1 VWSCYEAGR
10 DAFWPH
16 RLLTAEGIH
25 NLVVDSS
32 SIEVNRR
39 ARHAKTDRLD
49 AQKLRRSLMRYLR
62 GEREV
67 WQVVRVPTVEMEAA
81 RHASR
86 TVAMLTGERTRWR
99 NRIHSLLATE
109 GIRLRVDGQLPTRV
123 ASARCWDGRPIPAPL
138 QARVQVA
145 WEVLQQI
152 EAHWRRAQQEQRV
165 ELRLAATAAAATARR
180 LTQLRAVG
188 ERFAWVLATELCSRD
203 LRNRREVGG
212 LTGFTTVPYQ
222 SGAMVHDQGISR
234 AGLAQLRG
242 LAVEMAWVWVQWQPE
257 SELTRWFEARWGR
270 GGPKA
275 RRVGTALSHR
285 VVALWPGRRRA
296 GRGGLEDPSGVS
308 AGGLALTTGPM
319 PGLGRVPRPCFRGGA
334 VGRLRHSAR
343 AHTVSGARPQDGRHA

>member
-1 VWSCYEAGR
+1 
-10 DAFWPH
+10 
-16 RLLTAEGIH
+16 
-25 NLVVDSS
+25 
-32 SIEVNRR
+32 
-39 ARHAKTDRLD
+39 
-49 AQKLRRSLMRYLR
+49 
-62 GEREV
+62 V

-275 RRVGTALSHR
+275 RRVGM
-285 VVALWPGRRRA
+285 VALARRLVIALWRYGR
-296 GRGGLEDPSGVS
+296 DGV
-308 AGGLALTTGPM
+308 
-319 PGLGRVPRPCFRGGA
+319 VPAGA
-334 VGRLRHSAR
+334 VLK
-343 AHTVSGARPQDGRHA
+343 TRPV

>member
-1 VWSCYEAGR
+1 
-10 DAFWPH
+10 
-16 RLLTAEGIH
+16 
-25 NLVVDSS
+25 
-32 SIEVNRR
+32 
-39 ARHAKTDRLD
+39 
-49 AQKLRRSLMRYLR
+49 
-62 GEREV
+62 
-67 WQVVRVPTVEMEAA
+67 
-81 RHASR
+81 
-86 TVAMLTGERTRWR
+86 
-99 NRIHSLLATE
+99 
-109 GIRLRVDGQLPTRV
+109 
-123 ASARCWDGRPIPAPL
+123 L

-275 RRVGTALSHR
+275 RRVGM
-285 VVALWPGRRRA
+285 VALARRLVIALWRYGR
-296 GRGGLEDPSGVS
+296 DGV
-308 AGGLALTTGPM
+308 
-319 PGLGRVPRPCFRGGA
+319 VPAGA
-334 VGRLRHSAR
+334 VLK
-343 AHTVSGARPQDGRHA
+343 TRPV